1 MPTLSPTQKTKSR
14 FEKLGY
20 IVATVERV
28 NSWAG
33 PPDKKCPACG
43 KNTIGI
49 RQDLFGF
56 ADLIAFHPDDH
67 DVLLIQCTT
76 SKNHATRRT
85 KIMASKI
92 APIWAKSE
100 NRKICVVS
108 FKGKKEK
115 VEFVEFDQDEF

>member
-1 MPTLSPTQKTKSR
+1 MSTLSPTQKTKSR

-20 IVATVERV
+20 VVATVERV

-67 DVLLIQCTT
+67 DVLLIQCTSDT
-76 SKNHATRRT
+76 NHAGRRA
-85 KIMASKI
+85 KIMTNKI

-100 NRKICVVS
+100 NRKICIVS
-108 FKGKKEK
+108 FKGKKER
-115 VEFVEFDQDEF
+115 VEFVEFQDNEF